1 VRIYCFWVGDRWG
14 GEGALA
20 GAAWDV
26 GEINSVAVS
35 GVLFDGADADLF
47 GDSLQDAVVPA
58 WVLHGMIL
66 LAGVGAVA
74 MVRMMPQLSLR
85 YIVAA
90 ILVVPA
96 GNLAYQA
103 WRINFKYVA
112 DARHNPYLYSMP
124 GADFL
129 RLVNR
134 VEELAKVSPARG
146 KMFIRVVSSDC
157 WPLPWYLR
165 GFERVEYWNTSSGRD
180 PFAEVVI
187 GKAADGDLE
196 ARLGGDFVGESFGLR
211 RGVVMTVYVEK
222 KLWEEFRKGR
232 R

>member
-1 VRIYCFWVGDRWG
+1 VVRALWPARPGMLGRSILLRFLAFYSVGLMLIYSAIPYKTPWCLLSFW
-14 GEGALA
+14 
-20 GAAWDV
+20 
-26 GEINSVAVS
+26 
-35 GVLFDGADADLF
+35 
-47 GDSLQDAVVPA
+47 
-58 WVLHGMIL
+58 HGMIL

-74 MVRMMPQLSLR
+74 MVRLGPQLWMR

-96 GNLAYQA
+96 GQLAFQA